1 MDASSSHQQGDTQM
15 TITHD
20 EKIGFQLRGH
30 PLLTA
35 LISMPIA
42 AFRRFRQWHFDAV
55 QTRTTAKLS
64 AHLKYDVGEIDQM
77 PTATFMPE
85 PCSYQDRLQQMWLR

>member
-1 MDASSSHQQGDTQM
+1 M

-42 AFRRFRQWHFDAV
+42 AFRRFRQGHLDAA
-55 QTRTTAKLS
+55 QKRITAKLP
-64 AHLKYDVGEIDQM
+64 AHLKYDVGEIDLM
-77 PTATFMPE
+77 PTPIPTFMQSE
-85 PCSYQDRLQQMWLR
+85 PSSYQDELQQMWLR